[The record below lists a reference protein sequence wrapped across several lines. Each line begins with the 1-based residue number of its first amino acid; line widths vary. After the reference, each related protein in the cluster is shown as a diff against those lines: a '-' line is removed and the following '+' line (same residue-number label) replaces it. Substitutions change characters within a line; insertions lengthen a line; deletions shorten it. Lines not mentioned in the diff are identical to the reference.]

1 MLGDFL
7 PSVLETIHAPTILT
21 NRTLLVSLAV
31 ILIIFPLT
39 LLKNLDALKFTSFV
53 GVLLIIYTTFVILYR
68 DDFFYII
75 SKSTQLFKLTDC
87 IVLSIPASCVAFT
100 AHYNGPRYYQELKNR
115 NINQFQIATISG
127 LGICFFC
134 YCTAA
139 IAGYFNFGSET
150 SGNIL
155 NNYSS
160 KDVVAMVAKAGFTF
174 TLVFHYPLVFHNLR
188 TSIHKLIFPNRED
201 TPFVRIL
208 YSFALLGL
216 LCILGLYFTHVETV
230 ISYNGA
236 IFGSNIVFTFPGL
249 LYLMLHKGEEKNCH
263 YYGSIFLIAFGII
276 SMIGGT
282 VFTSLKNFNCLDGCD

>member
-7 PSVLETIHAPTILT
+7 PSVLETIHAPNILT
-21 NRTLLVSLAV
+21 DRTLLVSMVV

-39 LLKNLDALKFTSFV
+39 LLKNLDALKFTSLI
-53 GVLLIIYTTFVILYR
+53 GVLLVIYTTFVILYR
-68 DDFFYII
+68 DSFFYTI
-75 SKSTQLFKLTDC
+75 SKTTNLFKFTDC

-100 AHYNGPRYYQELKNR
+100 AHYNGPRYYQELKDR
-115 NINQFQIATISG
+115 NINTFKIATISG

-139 IAGYFNFGSET
+139 VAGYFNFGINT

-155 NNYSS
+155 NNYDSS
-160 KDVVAMVAKAGFTF
+160 DIVAMIAKAGFTF

-188 TSIHKLIFPNRED
+188 TSIHKLIFPNKDD
-201 TPFVRIL
+201 TPFIRIL
-208 YSFALLGL
+208 YSFGLLGL

-249 LYLMLHKGEEKNCH
+249 LYIMLYKNEPKNCN
-263 YYGSIFLIAFGII
+263 YYGSVFLIVFGILA
-276 SMIGGT
+276 MIGST
-282 VFTSLKNFNCLDGCD
+282 VFTSLKNFNCLSGCD